1 VIIKLENNI
10 KDTNIRYNEMKD
22 SLNADINTVS
32 KKQSLLKSKQDDT
45 LLELRHRLEQLKTVQ
60 VKTEELAS
68 RFD

>member
-1 VIIKLENNI
+1 
-10 KDTNIRYNEMKD
+10 MKD

-45 LLELRHRLEQLKTVQ
+45 VLELRHRLEQLKTVQ
-60 VKTEELAS
+60 VKTEELAG